1 MRIKATTAVSFYS
14 TPGLHN
20 IAIQQCSVW
29 YAHAWIY
36 RTRSAKLILLL
47 SREIRNGILCAY
59 FYVLFSCR
67 ASLLFY
73 IRNPLASA
81 VAQPQFSRYISVP
94 RGECVAI
101 YWPKCCLYF
110 PPVKSNW
117 ETIACTKTLRWPSLR
132 RLSRKPCGRTKDC
145 FFSFLSFN
153 WASKTLIF
161 QPLFLSAMATCMYV
175 LCSSIIV

>member
-1 MRIKATTAVSFYS
+1 MRIKATTVVSFYS

-81 VAQPQFSRYISVP
+81 VAQPQFSRYFCPP
-94 RGECVAI
+94 RGVRCNLLAKV
-101 YWPKCCLYF
+101 
-110 PPVKSNW
+110 
-117 ETIACTKTLRWPSLR
+117 
-132 RLSRKPCGRTKDC
+132 
-145 FFSFLSFN
+145 FSV
-153 WASKTLIF
+153 
-161 QPLFLSAMATCMYV
+161 LSAGKNLISKPLRARKRFVDRACAGYRGNRV
-175 LCSSIIV
+175 AAQKI